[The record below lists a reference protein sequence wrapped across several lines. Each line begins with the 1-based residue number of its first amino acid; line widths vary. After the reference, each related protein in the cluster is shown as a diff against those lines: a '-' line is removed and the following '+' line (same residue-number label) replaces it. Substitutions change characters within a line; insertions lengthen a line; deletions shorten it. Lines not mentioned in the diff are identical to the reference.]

1 MIRTDK
7 LAGLIV
13 ERGMSQTGVAKAL
26 GMHPKTFYAK
36 MHKGVFDSDEI
47 QKMISLLSIDDP
59 LAIFFAAQ

>member
-1 MIRTDK
+1 MIQTDK

-13 ERGMSQTGVAKAL
+13 ERGMSQTSVAKAI

-47 QKMISLLSIDDP
+47 QKMISLLSIEDP
-59 LAIFFAAQ
+59 LSIFFAAQ